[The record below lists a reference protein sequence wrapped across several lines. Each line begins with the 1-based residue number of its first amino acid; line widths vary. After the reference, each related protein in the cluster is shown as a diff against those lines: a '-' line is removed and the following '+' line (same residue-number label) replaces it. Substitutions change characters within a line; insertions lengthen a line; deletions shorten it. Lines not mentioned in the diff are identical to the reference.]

1 VSQFELIAAECAS
14 HDVTRMAQ
22 LLGVS
27 TSGYYKHRDRLAAPD
42 RQRAAA
48 APVDHVGERDGIGCA
63 GKIVG
68 VTGEDQGDAP
78 PGVVGDEPEQLLGVV
93 DGELAAH
100 NEVAIGA
107 GQRHEPTRRLERQAA
122 GGRTQ
127 CGGAERAGAERLR
140 AGGTGGRAASGH
152 GGFPEVRGGGVGDRG
167 RRSRPWAQRDRH
179 R

>member
-1 VSQFELIAAECAS
+1 MLEPHREDEHGRGRGLGSTWKAQHAS
-14 HDVTRMAQ
+14 GRVVDETGGPDHRLD
-22 LLGVS
+22 GV
-27 TSGYYKHRDRLAAPD
+27 DRLAAPD

-127 CGGAERAGAERLR
+127 CGGAERAGAERLMCSFM
-140 AGGTGGRAASGH
+140 TELSGP
-152 GGFPEVRGGGVGDRG
+152 GW
-167 RRSRPWAQRDRH
+167 RPFEIDVCTR
-179 R
+179 